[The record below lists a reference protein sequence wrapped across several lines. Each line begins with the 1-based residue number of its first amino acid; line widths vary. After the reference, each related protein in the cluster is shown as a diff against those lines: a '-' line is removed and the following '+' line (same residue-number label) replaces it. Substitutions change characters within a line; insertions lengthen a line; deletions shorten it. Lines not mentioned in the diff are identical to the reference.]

1 MKKVLIVDDSAVVR
15 NFHGS
20 ILKSAGF
27 SVETAIDG
35 ADALEKSFRNN
46 YDVIL
51 TDLNMPNMDG
61 LTFVRK
67 YREENKDTPIIIIS
81 TQEEALHK
89 IKGYEVGANL
99 YIVKPVKPKTLIKHI
114 KMICGDSEVN

>member
-1 MKKVLIVDDSAVVR
+1 MKKVLIVDDSEVVR

-35 ADALEKSFRNN
+35 ADALEKSLRKDF
-46 YDVIL
+46 DIIL

-67 YREENKDTPIIIIS
+67 YREENKDTPIIIIT
-81 TQEEALHK
+81 TQEEALHR

-99 YIVKPVKPKTLIKHI
+99 YIIKPVKPKALVLHI
-114 KMICGDSEVN
+114 KMISGNMEVN